1 MTEASPPAPGRNPAP
16 PMPVTLD
23 TCVRRLGTK
32 GFATTASLAEALL
45 ASPDDVQPL
54 LDQLLVDGLAASV
67 AGAYRLTDAG
77 SERAGELV
85 ALDRDAWGTAAA
97 ATALDAFL
105 DLDGRMKQI
114 VTDWQLRPGDGEPQ
128 VNDHSDPAYDGEVLD
143 RLAALHAEAAVVA
156 GAGRV
161 GLGAAPR
168 LPGAPRPGGRAGDRG
183 RRQVRR
189 VAARRQLPRRWF
201 ELHEDLILLAGR
213 TRAEEVEAGRA

>member
-1 MTEASPPAPGRNPAP
+1 MEGVGAGAQPQSGAA
-16 PMPVTLD
+16 MPVTLD

-45 ASPDDVQPL
+45 APPDDVQPL

-97 ATALDAFL
+97 AAALDAFL

-128 VNDHSDPAYDGEVLD
+128 VNDHSDPAYDGGVLE
-143 RLAALHAEAAVVA
+143 RLAALHAEAAA
-156 GAGRV
+156 WLATGRV
-161 GLGAAPR
+161 GVGAAPG
-168 LPGAPRPGGRAGDRG
+168 LPRAPRPGGRTGDR
-183 RRQVRR
+183 
-189 VAARRQLPRRWF
+189 AATASTSPRR
-201 ELHEDLILLAGR
+201 ASTATTAPGSSSTR
-213 TRAEEVEAGRA
+213 T

>member
-1 MTEASPPAPGRNPAP
+1 MSASTPGPRLNPAP
-16 PMPVTLD
+16 RCPVTLD

-45 ASPDDVQPL
+45 TSPDDVQPL

-128 VNDHSDPAYDGEVLD
+128 VNDHSDPAYDGGVLD
-143 RLAALHAEAAVVA
+143 RLAGLHAEAAA
-156 GAGRV
+156 W
-161 GLGAAPR
+161 LAPVESASAR
-168 LPGAPRPGGRAGDRG
+168 LRGYRERLGRAVERATAGDG
-183 RRQVRR
+183 KYVASPR
-189 VAARRQLPRRWF
+189 VDSYHGAWF